1 MKPVSLLRRGDYS
14 LEWVKDFYTQSDIW
28 CGVDAGE
35 EYYPRRI
42 QAIERLCGQ
51 GLKRILELGAG
62 SGAVAAEM
70 AKLGH
75 FVVAVS

>member
-28 CGVDAGE
+28 WEPDAGE

-42 QAIERLCGQ
+42 QTIGRLCGP
-51 GLKRILELGAG
+51 GLKRILELWSWLRRG
-62 SGAVAAEM
+62 SC
-70 AKLGH
+70 
-75 FVVAVS
+75 